1 MASQTESVSIT
12 LEDVQ
17 STSGFLTDAVID
29 VWILS
34 LQRQFKLPMTVY
46 FVRPAIAYL
55 MLITPDYVIP
65 DEEFYTAQWVFIV
78 LNNTPVQYPTADKEL
93 AGDEDI
99 PGDKD
104 VDADEDVDADYGNHW
119 SLLVVNRCNKRAMHF
134 DSVAPTRNLKVA
146 ATAVDRLQ
154 KLLVQPNLKLEDM
167 TAQGRSLLQTNH
179 KDCGVIVCVLL
190 HTLVSQLAGMNK
202 GDKRGGKQQMRN
214 LLRQLGEKQVRSGK
228 WRLQLKAMMQ
238 KAADDALAS
247 EG

>member
-1 MASQTESVSIT
+1 MCSPTSNTTSSRQKQRGTTSIGEHVAQ
-12 LEDVQ
+12 LH
-17 STSGFLTDAVID
+17 LP
-29 VWILS
+29 LR
-34 LQRQFKLPMTVY
+34 LPLRLPLLLPRQFKLPMTVY

-134 DSVAPTRNLKVA
+134 DS
-146 ATAVDRLQ
+146 